1 MKLILTQEVD
11 GLGEPGD
18 IVEVKDGYG
27 RNFLLPRG
35 LATGWTKGGEKQI
48 VQIKRAR
55 GARQI
60 RDTETADAVRTK
72 LESTKVTI
80 AARAGEAGRLFG
92 AITVG
97 DVADAIAAAGGPTV
111 DKRKVQ
117 IAQPIK
123 NVGTH
128 DVTVRLFTDVVAQ
141 VKLDVVAN

>member
-141 VKLDVVAN
+141 VKLDVVAS

>member
-18 IVEVKDGYG
+18 VVEVKDGYG

-35 LATGWTKGGEKQI
+35 LATGWTRGGEKQ
-48 VQIKRAR
+48 VAQIKRAR

-60 RDTETADAVRTK
+60 RDTETAAAVRAQ
-72 LESTKVTI
+72 LEATRVTI

-92 AITVG
+92 AVTVA
-97 DVADAIAAAGGPTV
+97 DVAEAISAAGGPTV

-117 IAQPIK
+117 IGAPIK

-128 DVTVRLFTDVVAQ
+128 DVTVRLFTDVVAT
-141 VKLDVVAN
+141 VKLDVVAS